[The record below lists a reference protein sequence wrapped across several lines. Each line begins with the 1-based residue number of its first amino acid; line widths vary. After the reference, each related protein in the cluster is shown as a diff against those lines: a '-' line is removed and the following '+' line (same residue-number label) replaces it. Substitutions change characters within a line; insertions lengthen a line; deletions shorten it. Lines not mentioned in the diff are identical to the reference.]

1 MSRPSACTSGITT
14 SCWTRSAVCVTS
26 NSVLVV
32 EHDEDTMRAADF
44 IVDVGPGAG
53 VHGGEIIAAGTVDDI
68 IAAPRS
74 ITGQYLSGA
83 KKDSSARKAAG
94 GAMGKA

>member
-1 MSRPSACTSGITT
+1 
-14 SCWTRSAVCVTS
+14 
-26 NSVLVV
+26 
-32 EHDEDTMRAADF
+32 MRAADF

-83 KKDSSARKAAG
+83 KKIPLPEKRREGNGKRTCATSTWNSRSARLRA
-94 GAMGKA
+94 